1 MNNDS
6 ESPIVSEDKSLFQIE
21 ILKIFKILKTYKLL
35 LVSTISIGL
44 IISLYI
50 ALSLPE
56 VFRADMVIKS
66 TETKN
71 RSMFSQISNRLGGIA
86 GSLGV
91 NLDEGGSGGDYSKA
105 VATLYSRV
113 FLQTYIDA
121 NNLMPVLFPKDWD
134 ANTKSWKN
142 NSSPPTK
149 YDAYEEF
156 VVKILLKRDEQ
167 TGIINFAVEWNNPV
181 TASEIA
187 NDLIIELNNYLRNK
201 EIENISSNIEYLEKE
216 LNQTSIVNA
225 QAVVFKVIEEQ
236 TKAIMLANV
245 TEEYAFEVIDP
256 AIPPDERIRPSRRMI
271 MLIGLVVTIFS
282 SFTFIVLGEWLIY
295 LRKILEE
302 ERRVIK

>member
-1 MNNDS
+1 MNDDS
-6 ESPIVSEDKSLFQIE
+6 ESPIVSEDKSLFQME
-21 ILKIFKILKTYKLL
+21 ILKIFKILKAYKLL
-35 LVSTISIGL
+35 LVSAIPIGL

-50 ALSLPE
+50 ALSSPE

-66 TETKN
+66 TEAKN

-86 GSLGV
+86 GSLGL
-91 NLDEGGSGGDYSKA
+91 NLGEGGSSGDYSKA

-121 NNLMPVLFPKDWD
+121 NNLMPVLFPKDWNV
-134 ANTKSWKN
+134 NTKSWKN

-149 YDAYEEF
+149 YDEYEEF
-156 VVKILLKRDEQ
+156 VAKILLKRDEQ

-187 NDLIIELNNYLRNK
+187 NDLIIELNNYLRDK

-216 LNQTSIVNA
+216 LSQTSIVNA

-236 TKAIMLANV
+236 TKAI
-245 TEEYAFEVIDP
+245 
-256 AIPPDERIRPSRRMI
+256 S
-271 MLIGLVVTIFS
+271 
-282 SFTFIVLGEWLIY
+282 
-295 LRKILEE
+295 
-302 ERRVIK
+302 